1 MAIKLKNNDKLLE
14 MAVKHRT
21 LKRSHASALVDK
33 NVIIST
39 VKRASRETVEGE
51 AKLTKDVR
59 VATKMPT
66 PTRNQLKTERRRHMT
81 RPDMFSISKMI

>member
-1 MAIKLKNNDKLLE
+1 MAIKLEKNAKLLE

-39 VKRASRETVEGE
+39 VKRAPRETVEGE

-59 VATKMPT
+59 VATKNT
-66 PTRNQLKTERRRHMT
+66 NSNEKSAQ
-81 RPDMFSISKMI
+81 